1 MAYGKDSKNNMFV
14 SKCTINKPK
23 HAFLSSEKA
32 VCFLA
37 FNFQGC
43 FLVLSRQAIPT
54 EWKRSLAFQLYV
66 PVVKVRNS
74 GGRGNVII
82 MLFLNQQI
90 WLASSQ
96 DWSSTSQVL
105 CKFSSHVM
113 TATFQTIS
121 LFSWEGRGGGAI
133 LVFLLDK
140 MTILNMLNNSTGQ

>member
-1 MAYGKDSKNNMFV
+1 
-14 SKCTINKPK
+14 
-23 HAFLSSEKA
+23 
-32 VCFLA
+32 
-37 FNFQGC
+37 
-43 FLVLSRQAIPT
+43 
-54 EWKRSLAFQLYV
+54 
-66 PVVKVRNS
+66 
-74 GGRGNVII
+74 

-121 LFSWEGRGGGAI
+121 LFSWEGRGGGVQGGGGGGI